1 MNNEIDVNEQQIEDA
16 IDVSLV
22 AILGYL
28 VAISGSLG
36 RARITHFSDR
46 LPFLPRPSP
55 STMSKPEQLED
66 GQIYLGESAQ
76 LHVTNAESTQ
86 CIPL

>member
-46 LPFLPRPSP
+46 YLSYHVPAQARCPSQ
-55 STMSKPEQLED
+55 SNLKMDRSIWVSQR
-66 GQIYLGESAQ
+66 SFM
-76 LHVTNAESTQ
+76 
-86 CIPL
+86 